1 MVTQRPRRFGATVLL
16 VLTLLGALGVTAAAA
31 AEPTAAPTLT
41 GSFTLVDDG
50 QTITYQASGFRRHE
64 WIATWFTLPDQS
76 VINGPNFRADELG
89 ATPIDIRI
97 PRNSVSGDWAL
108 TVYGLEGRLPLVTR
122 FTVIGVDPPPV
133 PSAPLVTPTAGP
145 AGSAFRFTI
154 GGLEEWEIVSYWIT
168 APDGT
173 IAYALPATLMVGRYG
188 VATLEWAPPAGSVAG
203 RYVITVQGLSS
214 HVARAVPFEVQR

>member
-50 QTITYQASGFRRHE
+50 QTITYQASGFRQHE

-76 VINGPNFRADELG
+76 VMNGPNFRADEHG

-97 PRNSVSGDWAL
+97 PRHSVSGEWSL
-108 TVYGLEGRLPLVTR
+108 TVYGLEGKLPLVAR
-122 FTVIGVDPPPV
+122 FTVVGVDPPPV
-133 PSAPLVTPTAGP
+133 AAAPLVAPAAGP
-145 AGSAFRFTI
+145 AGGTFRFTV
-154 GGLEEWEIVSYWIT
+154 GGFEEWEIVSYWIT
-168 APDGT
+168 APDSS

-188 VATLEWAPPAGSVAG
+188 VATLDWTPPADSMAG
-203 RYVITVQGLSS
+203 RYVITIQGLGS
-214 HVARAVPFEVQR
+214 HVARAVPFDVQR

>member
-1 MVTQRPRRFGATVLL
+1 M
-16 VLTLLGALGVTAAAA
+16 
-31 AEPTAAPTLT
+31 
-41 GSFTLVDDG
+41 
-50 QTITYQASGFRRHE
+50 
-64 WIATWFTLPDQS
+64 
-76 VINGPNFRADELG
+76 
-89 ATPIDIRI
+89 
-97 PRNSVSGDWAL
+97 
-108 TVYGLEGRLPLVTR
+108 TR